1 MKTLAAPAKV
11 TTMRSISRILASVVL
26 LAIVLSP
33 LAASGDQLPLP
44 MEKKL
49 APGVNIVQYG
59 DQSFRF
65 SAPVRLY
72 VKFNPVTPTTIRMEV
87 RIYGS
92 PTGTSDDPVE
102 IEWMNWGAEIHVGT
116 LPVSGLTA
124 LLLTESGM
132 TEK

>member
-1 MKTLAAPAKV
+1 MKALVAPVKV
-11 TTMRSISRILASVVL
+11 ATMKSISRILASVVL
-26 LAIVLSP
+26 LALVLSP
-33 LAASGDQLPLP
+33 LAVSADQLMLP

-49 APGVNIVQYG
+49 LPGVNIVQYG

-65 SAPVRLY
+65 TAPVRLY
-72 VKFNPVTPTTIRMEV
+72 VKLNPVTATTIRMEV

-102 IEWMNWGAEIHVGT
+102 IQWMNWGADIHVGT
-116 LPVSGLTA
+116 LPESGFSA